1 MSIKA
6 KIINSKNIN
15 LENELK
21 GLIKNKSLEVGFFE
35 VSKYENGVY
44 VASVASFNEYGTAKI
59 PPRPFFR
66 NAIAK
71 NSNKWND
78 ILANELRNSVDVEL
92 AYNRVGE
99 IAKGDIVES
108 IMQTN
113 TPPNSPLTIAK
124 KKSSKPLVDTSFMR
138 SSVNYKVK

>member
-6 KIINSKNIN
+6 KIINSKNLN

-35 VSKYENGVY
+35 VSKYDNGVY
-44 VASVASFNEYGTAKI
+44 VASVASFNEYGTANI

-66 NAIAK
+66 NAVAK

-78 ILANELRNSVDVEL
+78 ILTNELRNSVDVEL
-92 AYNRVGE
+92 AYHRVGE
-99 IAKGDIVES
+99 VAKGDIVES

>member
-6 KIINSKNIN
+6 KIINSKNLN

-21 GLIKNKSLEVGFFE
+21 GLIKNKNLEVGFFE

-44 VASVASFNEYGTAKI
+44 VASVASFNEYGTANI

-66 NAIAK
+66 NAVAK
-71 NSNKWND
+71 NSKKWND
-78 ILANELRNSVDVEL
+78 ILTNELRNSVDVEL
-92 AYNRVGE
+92 AYHRVGE
-99 IAKGDIVES
+99 VAKGDIVES

>member
-6 KIINSKNIN
+6 KIINSKNLS

-21 GLIKNKSLEVGFFE
+21 GLIKNKNLEVGFFE

-99 IAKGDIVES
+99 VAKGDIVES

-124 KKSSKPLVDTSFMR
+124 KRSSKPLVDTSFMI

>member
-6 KIINSKNIN
+6 KIINSKNLS

-21 GLIKNKSLEVGFFE
+21 GLIKNKNLEVGFFE

-92 AYNRVGE
+92 AYHRVGE
-99 IAKGDIVES
+99 VAKGDIVES

-124 KKSSKPLVDTSFMR
+124 KRSSKPLVDTSFMR

>member
-6 KIINSKNIN
+6 KIINSKNLN

-21 GLIKNKSLEVGFFE
+21 GLIKDKKLEVGFFE
-35 VSKYENGVY
+35 VSKYDNGVY

-66 NAIAK
+66 NAVAK
-71 NSNKWND
+71 NSKKWND
-78 ILANELRNSVDVEL
+78 ILTNELRNSVDVEL
-92 AYNRVGE
+92 AYHRVGE
-99 IAKGDIVES
+99 VAKGDIVES

-124 KKSSKPLVDTSFMR
+124 KRSSKPLVDTSFMR

>member
-6 KIINSKNIN
+6 KIINSKNLS

-21 GLIKNKSLEVGFFE
+21 GLIKNKNLEVGFFE
-35 VSKYENGVY
+35 VSKYDNGVY
-44 VASVASFNEYGTAKI
+44 VASVASFNEYGTARI

-78 ILANELRNSVDVEL
+78 ILTNELRNSVDVEL
-92 AYNRVGE
+92 AYHRVGE
-99 IAKGDIVES
+99 VAKGDIVES

>member
-6 KIINSKNIN
+6 KIINSKNLN

-21 GLIKNKSLEVGFFE
+21 GLIKNKNLEVGFFE

-99 IAKGDIVES
+99 VAKGDIVES

-113 TPPNSPLTIAK
+113 TPPNSPLTISK
-124 KKSSKPLVDTSFMR
+124 KRSSKPLVDTSFMR

>member
-6 KIINSKNIN
+6 KIINSKNLS

-21 GLIKNKSLEVGFFE
+21 GLIKNKNLEVGFFE

-78 ILANELRNSVDVEL
+78 ILTSELRNSVDVEL

-99 IAKGDIVES
+99 VAKGDIVES

>member
-6 KIINSKNIN
+6 KIINSKNLS

-78 ILANELRNSVDVEL
+78 ILTNELRNSVDVEL

-99 IAKGDIVES
+99 VAKGDIVES

>member
-6 KIINSKNIN
+6 KIINSKNLN

-35 VSKYENGVY
+35 VSKYDNGVY

-66 NAIAK
+66 NAVAK

-78 ILANELRNSVDVEL
+78 ILTNELRNSVDVEL
-92 AYNRVGE
+92 AYHRVGE
-99 IAKGDIVES
+99 VAKGDIVES

>member
-6 KIINSKNIN
+6 KIINSKNLN

-35 VSKYENGVY
+35 VSKYDNGVY

-78 ILANELRNSVDVEL
+78 ILTNELRNSVDVEL

-99 IAKGDIVES
+99 VAKGDIVES

>member
-6 KIINSKNIN
+6 KIINSKNLN

-21 GLIKNKSLEVGFFE
+21 GLIKNKNLEVGFFE

-99 IAKGDIVES
+99 VAKGDIVES

>member
-6 KIINSKNIN
+6 KIINSKNLS

-21 GLIKNKSLEVGFFE
+21 GLIKNKNLEVGFFE
-35 VSKYENGVY
+35 VSKYDNGVY

-78 ILANELRNSVDVEL
+78 ILTNELRNSVDVEL

-99 IAKGDIVES
+99 VAKGDIVES

>member
-6 KIINSKNIN
+6 KIINSKNLN

-35 VSKYENGVY
+35 VSKYDNGVY

-66 NAIAK
+66 NAVAK

-78 ILANELRNSVDVEL
+78 ILTNELRNSVDVEL

-99 IAKGDIVES
+99 VAKGDIVES

>member
-6 KIINSKNIN
+6 KIINSKNLN

-35 VSKYENGVY
+35 VSKYDNGVY

-66 NAIAK
+66 NAVTK

-78 ILANELRNSVDVEL
+78 ILTNELRNSVDVEL
-92 AYNRVGE
+92 AYHRVGE
-99 IAKGDIVES
+99 VAKGDIVES

>member
-6 KIINSKNIN
+6 KIINSKNLN

-21 GLIKNKSLEVGFFE
+21 GLIKNKNLEVGFFE

-66 NAIAK
+66 NAVAK
-71 NSNKWND
+71 NSKKWND
-78 ILANELRNSVDVEL
+78 ILTNELRNSVDVEL
-92 AYNRVGE
+92 AYHRVGE
-99 IAKGDIVES
+99 VAKGDIVES

-124 KKSSKPLVDTSFMR
+124 KRSSKPLVDTSFMR

>member
-6 KIINSKNIN
+6 KIINSKNLN

-35 VSKYENGVY
+35 VSKYDNGVY
-44 VASVASFNEYGTAKI
+44 VASVANFNEYGTAKI

-66 NAIAK
+66 NAVAK

-78 ILANELRNSVDVEL
+78 ILTNELRNSVDVEL
-92 AYNRVGE
+92 AYHRVGE
-99 IAKGDIVES
+99 VAKGDIVES

>member
-6 KIINSKNIN
+6 KIINSKNLN

-21 GLIKNKSLEVGFFE
+21 GLIKNKNLEVGFFE
-35 VSKYENGVY
+35 VSKYDNGVY
-44 VASVASFNEYGTAKI
+44 VASVASFNEYGTANI

-66 NAIAK
+66 NAVAK

-78 ILANELRNSVDVEL
+78 ILTNELRNSVDVEL
-92 AYNRVGE
+92 AYHRVGE
-99 IAKGDIVES
+99 VAKGDIVES

>member
-1 MSIKA
+1 MNNFKVQEITEVCFDDELDDIKYNP
-6 KIINSKNIN
+6 I
-15 LENELK
+15 
-21 GLIKNKSLEVGFFE
+21 FE
-35 VSKYENGVY
+35 FKVSKYENGVY

-66 NAIAK
+66 NAVAK
-71 NSNKWND
+71 NSKKWND
-78 ILANELRNSVDVEL
+78 ILTNELRNSVDVEL
-92 AYNRVGE
+92 AYHRVGE
-99 IAKGDIVES
+99 VAKGDIVES

-124 KKSSKPLVDTSFMR
+124 KRSSKPLVDTSFMR

>member
-6 KIINSKNIN
+6 KIINSKNLN

-35 VSKYENGVY
+35 VSKYDNGVY
-44 VASVASFNEYGTAKI
+44 AASVASFNEYGTANI

-66 NAIAK
+66 NAVAK
-71 NSNKWND
+71 NSKKWND
-78 ILANELRNSVDVEL
+78 ILTNELRNSVDVEL
-92 AYNRVGE
+92 AYHRVGE
-99 IAKGDIVES
+99 VAKGDIVES

>member
-6 KIINSKNIN
+6 KIINSKNLN

-21 GLIKNKSLEVGFFE
+21 GLIKNKNLEVGFFE

-44 VASVASFNEYGTAKI
+44 VASVASFNEYGTSKI

-92 AYNRVGE
+92 AYHRVGE
-99 IAKGDIVES
+99 VAKGDIVES

-124 KKSSKPLVDTSFMR
+124 KRSSKPLVDTSFMR

>member
-6 KIINSKNIN
+6 KIINSKNLN

-44 VASVASFNEYGTAKI
+44 VASVAGFNEYGTAKI

-78 ILANELRNSVDVEL
+78 ILTNELRNSVDVEL
-92 AYNRVGE
+92 AYHRVGE
-99 IAKGDIVES
+99 VAKGDIVES

>member
-6 KIINSKNIN
+6 KIINSKNLN

-44 VASVASFNEYGTAKI
+44 VASVASFNEYGTSKI

-66 NAIAK
+66 NAVAK

-78 ILANELRNSVDVEL
+78 ILTNELRNSVDVEL

-99 IAKGDIVES
+99 VAKGDIVES

>member
-6 KIINSKNIN
+6 KIINSKNLS

-78 ILANELRNSVDVEL
+78 ILTNELRNSVDVEL

-99 IAKGDIVES
+99 VAKGDIVES

-124 KKSSKPLVDTSFMR
+124 KRSSKPLVDTSFMR

>member
-6 KIINSKNIN
+6 KIINSKNLN

-78 ILANELRNSVDVEL
+78 ILTNELRNSVDVEL
-92 AYNRVGE
+92 AYHRVGE
-99 IAKGDIVES
+99 VAKGDIVES

>member
-124 KKSSKPLVDTSFMR
+124 KRSSKPLVDTSFMR